1 MKRWIAALCALALL
15 VTGIFSL
22 PACSVGMDLKDP
34 DDYVPGDVAPEISA
48 TLRVAMLNTTQEEEL
63 MDELAAGFNVIYP
76 NVDFESTKL
85 TTYESGIAQTI
96 ATGTNLDVI
105 WVPDAYV
112 TSLADQGLLYNLE
125 KYMEKSEKD
134 GLFDPDDYQPA
145 MMQLG
150 QYKHGSDPENTAQY
164 FLPRD
169 YSKIV
174 TYINTALVEKYA
186 PEFDVQYYV
195 EHMDEWTWDVMLDLC
210 GQLQKGMANEQ
221 TKPRIV
227 EAMWRWLIL
236 FYGLVRAEDGVYL
249 DASGSAVLDE
259 GFQNALNLV
268 RDLIDKGY
276 TTFDTNLTELNRFH
290 SAQSVIAFQ
299 SRPYLAT
306 AVVLEDDLEILPF
319 PAIGDDPKVG
329 TGTTGYGICTSSE
342 NPDLAWEFIRYMM
355 SANGQTVLSETG
367 KAVPSMI
374 SLQTGENPGWKQFYS
389 QYNYNHDAFVFAPE
403 RDVVMDY
410 YDMLTSA
417 AAKTHDDALR
427 ALFEAYWKSEGSA
440 SLIDVIDRYKTA
452 TR

>member
-34 DDYVPGDVAPEISA
+34 DNYVPGDVDPEISA

-76 NVDFESTKL
+76 NVDFEFTKL

-169 YSKIV
+169 YRRLSPTSI
-174 TYINTALVEKYA
+174 L
-186 PEFDVQYYV
+186 
-195 EHMDEWTWDVMLDLC
+195 
-210 GQLQKGMANEQ
+210 
-221 TKPRIV
+221 
-227 EAMWRWLIL
+227 RW
-236 FYGLVRAEDGVYL
+236 
-249 DASGSAVLDE
+249 
-259 GFQNALNLV
+259 
-268 RDLIDKGY
+268 
-276 TTFDTNLTELNRFH
+276 
-290 SAQSVIAFQ
+290 
-299 SRPYLAT
+299 
-306 AVVLEDDLEILPF
+306 
-319 PAIGDDPKVG
+319 
-329 TGTTGYGICTSSE
+329 
-342 NPDLAWEFIRYMM
+342 
-355 SANGQTVLSETG
+355 
-367 KAVPSMI
+367 
-374 SLQTGENPGWKQFYS
+374 
-389 QYNYNHDAFVFAPE
+389 
-403 RDVVMDY
+403 
-410 YDMLTSA
+410 
-417 AAKTHDDALR
+417 
-427 ALFEAYWKSEGSA
+427 
-440 SLIDVIDRYKTA
+440 
-452 TR
+452 

>member
-1 MKRWIAALCALALL
+1 MKRWIVALCALALL

-22 PACSVGMDLKDP
+22 PACSVGMNLKNP
-34 DDYVPGDVAPEISA
+34 NDYVPGDVDPEISA

-76 NVDFESTKL
+76 NVDFEFTKL

-186 PEFDVQYYV
+186 PEVDVQYYV
-195 EHMDEWTWDVMLDLC
+195 EHMDEWTWEVMLDLC
-210 GQLQKGMANEQ
+210 GQLQ
-221 TKPRIV
+221 
-227 EAMWRWLIL
+227 
-236 FYGLVRAEDGVYL
+236 
-249 DASGSAVLDE
+249 
-259 GFQNALNLV
+259 
-268 RDLIDKGY
+268 
-276 TTFDTNLTELNRFH
+276 
-290 SAQSVIAFQ
+290 
-299 SRPYLAT
+299 
-306 AVVLEDDLEILPF
+306 
-319 PAIGDDPKVG
+319 
-329 TGTTGYGICTSSE
+329 
-342 NPDLAWEFIRYMM
+342 
-355 SANGQTVLSETG
+355 
-367 KAVPSMI
+367 
-374 SLQTGENPGWKQFYS
+374 
-389 QYNYNHDAFVFAPE
+389 
-403 RDVVMDY
+403 
-410 YDMLTSA
+410 
-417 AAKTHDDALR
+417 
-427 ALFEAYWKSEGSA
+427 
-440 SLIDVIDRYKTA
+440 
-452 TR
+452 

>member
-1 MKRWIAALCALALL
+1 MKRWIATLCAVALFATSVFGL
-15 VTGIFSL
+15 QG
-22 PACSVGMDLKDP
+22 CSINMDLSDP
-34 DDYVPGDVAPEISA
+34 DDYVPGDVDPEIDA

-63 MDELAAGFNVIYP
+63 MDDLANGFNVIYP
-76 NVDFESTKL
+76 NVDFEFTKL

-96 ATGTNLDVI
+96 ATGTKLDVI

-125 KYMEKSEKD
+125 NYMKKSEED
-134 GLFDPDDYQPA
+134 GLFNPDDYQPA
-145 MMQLG
+145 MMKLG
-150 QYKHGSDPENTAQY
+150 QYKHGSDPDNTAQY

-186 PEFDVQYYV
+186 PDFDVNYYV
-195 EHMDEWTWDVMLDLC
+195 QHMDEWTWDVMLDLC
-210 GQLQKGMANEQ
+210 ADLQSGMANEQ
-221 TKPRIV
+221 TKPRII

-236 FYGLVRAEDGVYL
+236 FYGIVCAEDGQYL
-249 DASGSAVLDE
+249 DASGNAVMDE
-259 GFQNALNLV
+259 GFQNALKLI

-276 TTFDTNLTELNRFH
+276 TVFDTNLTELNRFH
-290 SAQSVIAFQ
+290 SAQAVIAFQ
-299 SRPYLAT
+299 SRPYMAT
-306 AVVLEDDLEILPF
+306 AVVLGDDLEVLPF

-355 SANGQTVLSETG
+355 SENGQTVLSETG

-374 SLQTGENPGWKQFYS
+374 SLQEGENPGWKNFYS
-389 QYNYNHDAFVFAPE
+389 QYNYNHDAFVYAPE

-417 AAKTHDDALR
+417 KAKTHDDALR
-427 ALFEAYWKSEGSA
+427 ALFEAYWKESGTT